1 MKVIDHSYQ
10 RQGYNLYHTA
20 KVEKVEGVTKDDPE
34 NMTGEVAI
42 KVGYHPGGYGL
53 WNVKIKEIEK
63 GVFQVSWKS
72 QTHCD

>member
-1 MKVIDHSYQ
+1 MKVIEHSYE
-10 RQGYNLYHTA
+10 RWGYNLYHTA

-34 NMTGEVAI
+34 MAVEVAI

-53 WNVKIKEIEK
+53 WEPKMKEIEN